1 MVVKQGDI
9 YWVDLGDP
17 VGSAPGFLHPHVV
30 IQNDAFNQSQIRTI
44 VVCALTSNLK
54 RASAPGN
61 VLLEQKEANLPKQS
75 VVNISQVFTVDR
87 SQLAEKIGTLSPR
100 RVRQIL
106 DGLQLLLEPDE
117 FDEWED

>member
-44 VVCALTSNLK
+44 VVCNCYWSLMNLM
-54 RASAPGN
+54 SG
-61 VLLEQKEANLPKQS
+61 
-75 VVNISQVFTVDR
+75 
-87 SQLAEKIGTLSPR
+87 KI
-100 RVRQIL
+100 
-106 DGLQLLLEPDE
+106 DLQA
-117 FDEWED
+117 F